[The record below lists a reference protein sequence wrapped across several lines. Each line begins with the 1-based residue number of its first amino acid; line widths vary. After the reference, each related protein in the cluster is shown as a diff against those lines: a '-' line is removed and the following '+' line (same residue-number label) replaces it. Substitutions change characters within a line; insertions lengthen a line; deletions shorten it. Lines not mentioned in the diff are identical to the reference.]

1 MPPWSARIEPRRDR
15 GFRAGGTD
23 GRARWGRAV
32 SEGLLSAA
40 DQIPR
45 GSLRFFLPF
54 HKGIVVLAPL
64 ISGKV
69 EGIHDLEPLTEL
81 VECQRI
87 AHLFMN
93 AMVKP

>member
-1 MPPWSARIEPRRDR
+1 MPPWSARIEPRRDS

-45 GSLRFFLPF
+45 ARYALPYALHRCFDLVRFPIRVLGYESVHDTF
-54 HKGIVVLAPL
+54 HLLGQ
-64 ISGKV
+64 S
-69 EGIHDLEPLTEL
+69 
-81 VECQRI
+81 R
-87 AHLFMN
+87 
-93 AMVKP
+93 